1 MTSEEIIARQGEI
14 EERKQQIDA
23 EVEKPEADL
32 DALNEEARKLA
43 EESAQLK
50 TMLDEIRQKAAE
62 EEEIR
67 RKVAEGELGETKE
80 KHKEEMKMTDLE
92 IRGTAEYSEAYKKY
106 IISGDDKECRS
117 LLTTNASGDVPVP
130 VLVENIVKHA
140 WESNAFLNK
149 VRKTAFRGNLKVPFE
164 KSADPAYV
172 HTEGTTGLTEED
184 LQLGIVTLTPAN
196 IKKWIKISDEAVAMG
211 GEAFVQYVYEELA
224 QRIMEKLVSELVG
237 KANSA
242 STTHGDTAIGIP
254 KVTEAPS
261 VMIAQNAAAQLS
273 EEATDLCIVV
283 NPLTIQA
290 FNNAY
295 AAGNFAIN
303 PFDGLTVIKCS
314 AMPAYATA
322 SDNAMYGLVGDLKAF
337 QVNYPEGEGIVTKWD
352 DLTYAEDD
360 MVKVVARQ
368 YAGYG
373 VTAPGR
379 LVKLCKPAAQT
390 TT

>member
-14 EERKQQIDA
+14 EQRKKEIDA
-23 EVEKPEADL
+23 ALEQPESDL
-32 DALNEEARKLA
+32 EALGEEARKLA

-50 TMLDEIRQKAAE
+50 KQLDELKQKAAE
-62 EEEIR
+62 EAEE
-67 RKVAEGELGETKE
+67 RKAVADGAGEKKDEYKE
-80 KHKEEMKMTDLE
+80 DTKMTDLE
-92 IRGTAEYSEAYKKY
+92 IRGSAEYAEAYKKY

-130 VLVENIVKHA
+130 VLVEGIIKHA
-140 WESNAFLNK
+140 WESNAFLSK

-164 KSADPAYV
+164 KSSTGAYV
-172 HTEGTTGLTEED
+172 HAEGTTGLTEED

-196 IKKWIKISDEAVAMG
+196 IKKWIKISDEAVDLG

-224 QRIMEKLVSELVG
+224 QRIMEKLVSELIG
-237 KANSA
+237 KANTA
-242 STTHGDTAIGIP
+242 GTTHSDTVIGIP
-254 KVTEAPS
+254 KATEAPG
-261 VMIAQNAAAQLS
+261 VNTVRNNAATLS
-273 EEATDLCIVV
+273 EEATDICIVL
-283 NPLTIQA
+283 NPLSIGA
-290 FNNAY
+290 FYDAQ
-295 AAGNFAIN
+295 AAGNFNID
-303 PFDGLTVIKCS
+303 PFAGVTLIKCS
-314 AMPAYATA
+314 ALPAYSSAD
-322 SDNAMYGLVGDLKAF
+322 DNAMYGIVGDLKAF

-379 LVKLCKPAAQT
+379 LVKLCKPAAAT
-390 TT
+390 ST